1 MITDEEE
8 TVAGFNIDLNSDL
21 GFQEDDEDS
30 FMCASNDQ
38 PMSYHQDDLMINEG
52 FMNFYLYLYIT
63 TYLIYKVCFEP
74 GRFASL
80 ITDHLFQHI
89 ILLYC
94 DDFGI
99 TGPLFDPHSRRFT
112 WQVNEPLPRST
123 NALREIE

>member
-52 FMNFYLYLYIT
+52 FMNFQSFLSLSIHNNISYL
-63 TYLIYKVCFEP
+63 
-74 GRFASL
+74 
-80 ITDHLFQHI
+80 
-89 ILLYC
+89 
-94 DDFGI
+94 
-99 TGPLFDPHSRRFT
+99 
-112 WQVNEPLPRST
+112 
-123 NALREIE
+123 

>member
-52 FMNFYLYLYIT
+52 FMNFQSFYLYLYIT
-63 TYLIYKVCFEP
+63 TYLIYKVCLNLGDLHPLLLTIYFNTLFYCIVINCIFWNYWTIVRSP
-74 GRFASL
+74 LTAIHLAS
-80 ITDHLFQHI
+80 
-89 ILLYC
+89 
-94 DDFGI
+94 
-99 TGPLFDPHSRRFT
+99 
-112 WQVNEPLPRST
+112 E
-123 NALREIE
+123 

>member
-52 FMNFYLYLYIT
+52 FMNFQFFYLYLYIT
-63 TYLIYKVCFEP
+63 TYMIFITYLIY
-74 GRFASL
+74 L
-80 ITDHLFQHI
+80 IW
-89 ILLYC
+89 LLY
-94 DDFGI
+94 FM
-99 TGPLFDPHSRRFT
+99 HSSNSWSPMMDHFYKT
-112 WQVNEPLPRST
+112 V
-123 NALREIE
+123 